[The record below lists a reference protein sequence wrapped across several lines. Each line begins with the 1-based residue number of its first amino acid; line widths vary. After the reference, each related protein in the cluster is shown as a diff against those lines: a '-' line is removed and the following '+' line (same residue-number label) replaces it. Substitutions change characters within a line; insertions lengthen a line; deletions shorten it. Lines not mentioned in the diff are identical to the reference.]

1 MELVVKGTY
10 DKKNERWYV
19 DTDEAT
25 VEAMNS
31 FLEEHDLNV
40 FEAWLGYLEDG
51 MSSEALAF
59 VDLLQTT
66 EDEIELADGSKI
78 KLVEGQEKEWNNVL
92 QRKTFFVGQEVYAEC
107 VGLSTRKDKEGSISV
122 ETVTNIGNKYV
133 TTNKRMYRLADGVLA
148 TEYSPNYVLWI
159 NKDEVET
166 KVAKDKLFSKLSW
179 EFTKGLG
186 GLQDQKLYKKL
197 SLEDLQEIER
207 IIDKGDT
214 K

>member
-1 MELVVKGTY
+1 MEQRYT
-10 DKKNERWYV
+10 KKDFY
-19 DTDEAT
+19 
-25 VEAMNS
+25 
-31 FLEEHDLNV
+31 
-40 FEAWLGYLEDG
+40 
-51 MSSEALAF
+51 
-59 VDLLQTT
+59 
-66 EDEIELADGSKI
+66 
-78 KLVEGQEKEWNNVL
+78 
-92 QRKTFFVGQEVYAEC
+92 VGQEVYAEC
-107 VGLSTRKDKEGSISV
+107 IGFNTQKDKEGSISV

-133 TTNKRMYRLADGVLA
+133 TTNKRMYRIADGVLV

>member
-1 MELVVKGTY
+1 MEQRFT
-10 DKKNERWYV
+10 KKDFY
-19 DTDEAT
+19 
-25 VEAMNS
+25 
-31 FLEEHDLNV
+31 
-40 FEAWLGYLEDG
+40 
-51 MSSEALAF
+51 
-59 VDLLQTT
+59 
-66 EDEIELADGSKI
+66 
-78 KLVEGQEKEWNNVL
+78 
-92 QRKTFFVGQEVYAEC
+92 VGQEVYAEC
-107 VGLSTRKDKEGSISV
+107 VGIGNARDNVGSISV
-122 ETVTNIGNKYV
+122 ETVTDVGNKYV
-133 TTNKRMYRLADGVLA
+133 TTDKRMYRIADGVLA

>member
-1 MELVVKGTY
+1 MEQRFT
-10 DKKNERWYV
+10 KK
-19 DTDEAT
+19 D
-25 VEAMNS
+25 
-31 FLEEHDLNV
+31 
-40 FEAWLGYLEDG
+40 
-51 MSSEALAF
+51 
-59 VDLLQTT
+59 
-66 EDEIELADGSKI
+66 
-78 KLVEGQEKEWNNVL
+78 
-92 QRKTFFVGQEVYAEC
+92 FFVGQEVYAEC

-148 TEYSPNYVLWI
+148 TEDSPNYVLWI

-186 GLQDQKLYKKL
+186 GLQEQRLYKKL